1 MAIHTRA
8 EELARKDVAHVV
20 HPITPLA
27 EHERSGP
34 LIIAEGEGIYVRD
47 AEGRRYIDTLAGLWN
62 VNVGHGRGEIADA
75 MAEQA
80 RRIAFAP
87 MFWGRANVPSIEL
100 AAKLASIAP
109 PGLTR
114 IFYTSGGSESNET
127 AFKMARYYFRAQG
140 FENKYKIIAR
150 RRGYHGVS
158 YGALSATGI
167 PDYHKLFGPLA
178 PGFLHIDPPYLYRES
193 DPARRVALSR
203 AENLEQAILAEGPE
217 TVAAFIA
224 EPIQGVGG
232 VIVPPE
238 EYFPAVRAICDRY
251 NVLFI
256 ADEVITGYG
265 RTGHWFGVNHWNVVP
280 DIMATAKGI
289 TSGYVPLGAVFVS
302 EKVYNGIKAA
312 ESVFMHGFTY
322 NGHPVACAAALANLA
337 IFERERLVE
346 HAATIGTYFL
356 GRMNE
361 LRRFQHVGDV
371 RGRGLMAAIELVAD
385 AKTAEPFDPAK
396 KVGAMV
402 AKAAL
407 RHGLLVRA
415 AGDILVFAPP
425 LVIDERGVDELVG
438 GLARTFAECEL

>member
-1 MAIHTRA
+1 MAIPTRA
-8 EELARKDVAHVV
+8 EELARQDVQHVV

-100 AAKLASIAP
+100 ATKLAAIAP

-127 AFKMARYYFRAQG
+127 AIKMARYYFRVQG
-140 FENKYKIIAR
+140 FENKYKVIAR

-167 PDYHKLFGPLA
+167 PDYHRLFGPMA

-193 DPARRVALSR
+193 DPARRAALSR
-203 AENLEQAILAEGPE
+203 AENLEQSILAEGPE

-232 VIVPPE
+232 VIVPPD

-265 RTGHWFGVNHWNVVP
+265 RTGHWFGLNNWNVVP
-280 DIMATAKGI
+280 DIMSTAKGI

-302 EKVYNGIKAA
+302 EKLYGGIKAS

-337 IFERERLVE
+337 IFEREGLVE
-346 HAATIGTYFL
+346 HAAMLAPYFL
-356 GRMNE
+356 GRLNE
-361 LRRFQHVGDV
+361 LRRFRHVGDV
-371 RGRGLMAAIELVAD
+371 RGCGLMAAIELVAD
-385 AKTAEPFDPAK
+385 AKTGEPFDAAK
-396 KVGAMV
+396 KVGATA
-402 AKAAL
+402 AKTAL
-407 RHGLLVRA
+407 RHGLLARA

-425 LVIDERGVDELVG
+425 LVIDERGVDELVD
-438 GLARTFAECEL
+438 GLARTLDECGL